1 MFISRWRAPR
11 TVFAACNPVTGNTA
25 ALELR
30 AAVGRVGIAFG
41 STGLPVQF
49 PLPRHWPSPVR
60 VGRVT
65 ERSPDHAA
73 MGLAASPS
81 PVRDQAER
89 DQTRHA
95 SLMRRARSSGRFRRS
110 RDAKLFGPP

>member
-1 MFISRWRAPR
+1 MA
-11 TVFAACNPVTGNTA
+11 FATPQPVTADAA

-30 AAVGRVGIAFG
+30 AAAGRVGIAFG

-49 PLPRHWPSPVR
+49 PLPRHWPSPTR

-65 ERSPDHAA
+65 GGSPDHAG
-73 MGLAASPS
+73 MGSTASRS

-89 DQTRHA
+89 DQTGHA
-95 SLMRRARSSGRFRRS
+95 SLMRRASAPGRFRRS

>member
-1 MFISRWRAPR
+1 MA
-11 TVFAACNPVTGNTA
+11 FATPQPVTADAA

-30 AAVGRVGIAFG
+30 AAAGRVGIAFG

-49 PLPRHWPSPVR
+49 PLPRHWPSPAR

-65 ERSPDHAA
+65 GRSADQAA
-73 MGLAASPS
+73 MGSVAGCVSIACTRS
-81 PVRDQAER
+81 AER

-95 SLMRRARSSGRFRRS
+95 SLMRRARSSGLFRRS
-110 RDAKLFGPP
+110 REAKLFEPPW